1 MWGMAVRLLTH
12 ATGPYG
18 GRMGRRPELR
28 ALSDPQVR
36 DWMAPRRA
44 AWRIA
49 IENSGIDGSVGAIVR
64 AHNAFA
70 GGGIQ
75 LLGRA
80 KYNKRAAVG
89 THQHEPVRVLDLP
102 DGSPLVS
109 VEPDPTLP
117 PLPSELWSEATYVL
131 GHDGVGLSPGIAAR
145 CDARFGPP
153 PGWGGATSPAMLAHL
168 LMARLRGGVF
178 ADPPMRA
185 LREHAAATPAWIGGW
200 ERLTRAEQKARLGFA
215 WWVEAFPWEVRRN
228 WWVCLPEGQTP
239 LNAVAAA
246 RNALAA
252 GAAGLITPVDP
263 GPERAPL
270 GEHWRV
276 EPFAETLARA
286 RAEGRPVLAL
296 EQDGISLAEVPV
308 PARALLVA
316 GHEIHGLSPEHLRAC
331 DERLT
336 LPQWGSVN
344 SLNVASALGLVLD
357 RVAQEPN

>member
-1 MWGMAVRLLTH
+1 
-12 ATGPYG
+12 
-18 GRMGRRPELR
+18 MGRRPELR
-28 ALSDPQVR
+28 ALSDEQVR

-44 AWRIA
+44 RWQIA
-49 IENSGIDGSVGAIVR
+49 VENAGIDGSVGAIVR

-70 GGGIQ
+70 GGGLQ
-75 LLGRA
+75 LIGRA

-89 THQHEPVRVLDLP
+89 THQHEPIRVLP
-102 DGSPLVS
+102 VPEGSPLVS
-109 VEPDPTLP
+109 VESDPTLS
-117 PLPSELWSEATYVL
+117 PLPAALWPEATYVL
-131 GHDGVGLSPGIAAR
+131 GHDGIGLSPALAAR

-153 PGWGGATSPAMLAHL
+153 AGWNASSSPAMLAHL
-168 LMARLRGGVF
+168 LMARLRAGVLAKPGDSRF
-178 ADPPMRA
+178 W
-185 LREHAAATPAWIGGW
+185 EHATAAPAWIDGW
-200 ERLTRAEQKARLGFA
+200 ETLTRAEQRAQLDFD
-215 WWVEAFPWEVRRN
+215 WWVERFRWEVRRD
-228 WWVCLPEGQTP
+228 WWVSLPDGQTP

-286 RAEGRPVLAL
+286 RAEGRPILAL
-296 EQDGISLAEVPV
+296 EQGGSLLADAEL

-316 GHEIHGLSPEHLRAC
+316 GHEVSGLSAEHLRAC

-344 SLNVASALGLVLD
+344 SFNVASSLGLALD
-357 RVAQEPN
+357 HLPA